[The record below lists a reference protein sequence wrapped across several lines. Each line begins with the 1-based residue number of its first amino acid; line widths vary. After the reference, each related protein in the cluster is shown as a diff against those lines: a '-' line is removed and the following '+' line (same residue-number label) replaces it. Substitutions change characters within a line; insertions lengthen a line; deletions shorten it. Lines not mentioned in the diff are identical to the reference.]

1 MALDNMIANSYYNRG
16 THGQSGFHS
25 PKDGNYM
32 VIFPKK
38 RKKNNSPEYKTQAIN
53 TLGDYKH
60 WGLLSNEEHKDLK
73 RKIEDAEADD
83 DVSLIMNKV
92 RRKVY
97 AKYE

>member
-1 MALDNMIANSYYNRG
+1 MLQRNR
-16 THGQSGFHS
+16 TSTILA
-25 PKDGNYM
+25 PRDCNYVSAIPRKM
-32 VIFPKK
+32 KK
-38 RKKNNSPEYKTQAIN
+38 SNSPEYKTQAIN

-60 WGLLSNEEHKDLK
+60 WGLLSKEEFKDLK
-73 RKIEDAEADD
+73 TKIEDAEADD